1 MPRRP
6 DVPCAGNCGRFLWR
20 GTGSS
25 PTPKCR
31 PCRREA
37 RGCLTPNV
45 KGKCKC
51 DGCVSADREAN
62 RNNAARA
69 SAAYLAK
76 HGEHYSTAH
85 RRKNGRKQHPRKE
98 CGWCGA
104 VHPLKEDGFT
114 LDIEGLAHAQWFR
127 HYGKASESRE
137 MVRFTPGP
145 ILTATETC
153 AECGEAFRF
162 AVMGLKRTYCSTSCR
177 NRSAWRRRYA
187 ARGEFAISTAR
198 RLAIYERDNWTCG
211 ICGEPTS
218 RVYTST
224 DPWSPTLDHIEPQ
237 SHALI
242 PDHSDV
248 NLRASHSLCNSMRSD
263 NRKTDDLVRLAVLP
277 MLYQAFTL

>member
-1 MPRRP
+1 MPRTK
-6 DVPCAGNCGRFLWR
+6 DVPCSGNCGRMLWR
-20 GTGSS
+20 GSTSAAL
-25 PTPKCR
+25 PVCR
-31 PCRREA
+31 ECRAVE
-37 RGCLTPNV
+37 RGCLTPDIRQ
-45 KGKCKC
+45 CKC
-51 DGCVSADREAN
+51 DGCVNHKRRLAADF
-62 RNNAARA
+62 AAR
-69 SAAYLAK
+69 YLAE
-76 HGEHYSTAH
+76 HGEWPTTAH